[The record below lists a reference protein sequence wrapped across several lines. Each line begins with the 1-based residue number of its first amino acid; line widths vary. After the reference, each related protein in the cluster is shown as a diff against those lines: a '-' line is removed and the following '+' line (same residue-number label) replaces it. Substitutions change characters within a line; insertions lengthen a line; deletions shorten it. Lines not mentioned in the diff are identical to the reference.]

1 MIANMHSQRAQ
12 TLFFFWMIALCISFG
27 FDWWSYFFLYTS
39 GLLGFFIL
47 VQAKRGNH
55 IDFDWKFYI
64 PVLFFIYLVITPGN
78 PLKDLHVAGIFSAAF
93 FAGAAG
99 WLLFRDRMHTILL
112 ALPVALTANFLLS
125 SLRALLFDLPLL
137 GTSGNAGR
145 LSLAFSHPNVLGE
158 LCALGIFFLL
168 CFPHPNRAVRRTGY
182 GLMAIMSIMIVLSVG
197 RSSYLGMASAVL
209 AFGVIR
215 SWKKAMAS
223 VAILLAIGCAAFPFM
238 PDSEQQRIV
247 NAIEVPFQDQTFQ
260 SRLPIWGLA
269 YQQIAAAPLFGHGLR
284 TFQIHYREHLDNNY
298 ETLKAENPHMEFRY
312 FKHPHSIYLAALY
325 GWGLAGTALLVAC
338 WGMAVRYG
346 YRQGHHLMLYV
357 TSFMLA
363 FGLFDVRF
371 LSRDGALFL
380 FLPIGMAFANKL
392 TLRSQ
397 NAQWRSSHSAS
408 APAPENLMGCFK

>member
-27 FDWWSYFFLYTS
+27 FDLWSYFFLYTS

-55 IDFDWKFYI
+55 FDFDWKFYI

-93 FAGAAG
+93 FAGCAG
-99 WLLFRDRMHTILL
+99 WLLFRDKMHTILF
-112 ALPVALTANFLLS
+112 ALPAALAVNFLLS
-125 SLRALLFDLPLL
+125 ALRALLFDTPLL

-158 LCALGIFFLL
+158 LCALAIFFLL
-168 CFPHPNRAVRRTGY
+168 CFPHPNRAVRRAGY
-182 GLMAIMSIMIVLSVG
+182 GFMTILSVMIVLSVG
-197 RSSYLGMASAVL
+197 RSSYLGMASAIL
-209 AFGVIR
+209 IFGLIR
-215 SWKKAMAS
+215 SWKKALAS

-238 PDSEQQRIV
+238 PTSEQQRIV
-247 NAIEVPFQDQTFQ
+247 NAFETPLQDQTFQ

-269 YQQIAAAPLFGHGLR
+269 YQKIMKAPFFGHGLR
-284 TFQIHYREHLDNNY
+284 TFKAHYQEHLDANFD
-298 ETLKAENPHMEFRY
+298 TLKTKNPHMELRY

-325 GWGLAGTALLVAC
+325 GWGLAGTALLAAC

-346 YRQGHHLMLYV
+346 HRQGHHLMFYV
-357 TSFMLA
+357 TAFMLA

-371 LSRDGALFL
+371 LSRDGAFFL
-380 FLPIGMAFANKL
+380 FYPIGITFAN
-392 TLRSQ
+392 TVR
-397 NAQWRSSHSAS
+397 RRI
-408 APAPENLMGCFK
+408 NLA